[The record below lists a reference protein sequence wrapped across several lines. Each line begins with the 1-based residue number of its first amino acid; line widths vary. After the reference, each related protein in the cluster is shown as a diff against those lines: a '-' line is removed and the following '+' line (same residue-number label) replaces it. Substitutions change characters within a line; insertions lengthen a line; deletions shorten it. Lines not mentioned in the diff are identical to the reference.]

1 MIRKKEKIKMQEKDR
16 NNLKKRIENDEDF
29 IYCPKL
35 GNSLKRLLQ
44 TVNDSV
50 SDSRIQRVLLLTE
63 EELRDYYNSAL
74 VKLREYLESN

>member
-1 MIRKKEKIKMQEKDR
+1 MQEKDR